1 MTAETPE
8 HLAERLVSEGEKTH
22 NFFESLTPDEWQLK
36 VYSDGTQWR
45 VQQILAHFVASEV
58 AFNHLISNILVGGEG
73 TPEDFDIDVFN
84 EREVL
89 FYKNV
94 PNSDLLELFNRYRR
108 TNVTLISKMSLE
120 DLERVGRH
128 PFLGFAPVADIIKLI
143 YRHNQIHQRDIRRL
157 NSDDHP

>member
-128 PFLGFAPVADIIKLI
+128 PFLGFAPLADIIKLI